1 MKHDATAEAALVSAC
16 RRRDDAAFGRLI
28 DLYQARIYGFVKRMV
43 HDAEDAQD
51 LTQEV
56 FIRAY
61 QGLDRFDGRSSL
73 RTWLFRIAT
82 NLCIDRS
89 RRLNHNLEPVSGGE
103 EEAWDNTPDHRWD
116 PETAALSAEM
126 HDVVEHAL
134 AQMSDKLRMVLL
146 LHDRE
151 DMAYEEIAATMSL
164 PVGTVKSR
172 LFLARESLQKTLKNY
187 MAAPGGQQ

>member
-61 QGLDRFDGRSSL
+61 QGLDRFDGRASL

-89 RRLNHNLEPVSGGE
+89 RRQTNALEIVPPTEGE
-103 EEAWDNTPDHRWD
+103 EWDTTPDHRWD
-116 PETAALSAEM
+116 PEAAMLSSEFN
-126 HDVVEHAL
+126 DVVEAAL
-134 AQMSDKLRMVLL
+134 AQMSEKLRVVLL

-172 LFLARESLQKTLKNY
+172 LFLARESLQKTLKQY
-187 MAAPGGQQ
+187 MGTQGVQS